1 MTKRAVYLI
10 MTFNMLVWGLNT
22 VALKVLVQYLPPLTM
37 QSLRIFL
44 AGLVLLPFLLFR
56 NRWHPPKT
64 GQWRHLAGAI
74 LFGVVGHHSCLALGL
89 EQTSATNA
97 ALILGLVPLTTALM
111 AVVFLRDR
119 ISWMRGAGILLG
131 FLGVSFVVLRGSTGL
146 GGHTVGDLWVLG
158 AMATQAA
165 SFIYIKK
172 ATDTLDAKQ
181 VTALMFL
188 TGSVVIF
195 IISLFLDP
203 KGLVQAM
210 DTPAWVWGL
219 FFASGVIATGLGHML
234 YNSSIH
240 RLGPGQSAIFINLT
254 PFFALMGSSFFL
266 QETIHLSQIAGFFL
280 IAAGVFLGSG
290 AADEI
295 KRILPAGHLSGK

>member
-1 MTKRAVYLI
+1 MV
-10 MTFNMLVWGLNT
+10 FNMMIWGLNT
-22 VALKVLVQYLPPLTM
+22 VALKVLVQYLPPLTL

-44 AGLVLLPFLLFR
+44 AGLVLLPFLLLQ
-56 NRWHPPKT
+56 K
-64 GQWRHLAGAI
+64 QWRLPQAKEWPHLAGAI
-74 LFGVVGHHSCLALGL
+74 LFGAVGHHSCLALGV
-89 EQTSATNA
+89 EQTSATNT
-97 ALILGLVPLTTALM
+97 ALILGLVPLATALM
-111 AVVFLRDR
+111 AVIFLRDR

-131 FLGVSFVVLRGSTGL
+131 FLGVAFVVLQGSGEM
-146 GGHTVGDLWVLG
+146 GGHITGDLWVLG

-172 ATDTLDAKQ
+172 ATDTMDAKQ
-181 VTALMFL
+181 VTTLMFL
-188 TGSVVIF
+188 TGSVIIF
-195 IISLFLDP
+195 IISLFLHP
-203 KGLVQAM
+203 QGLGQVV
-210 DTPAWVWGL
+210 DIPAWVWGL

-266 QETIHLSQIAGFFL
+266 QETIRLSQIAGFFL

-290 AADEI
+290 AAEERKKTI
-295 KRILPAGHLSGK
+295 PAGQLSEKRTHSL